1 MWKSMFQNPKC
12 FSPTSLKNVQK
23 VTELNM
29 VENRSKGDSQIRQDD
44 AEEVNVNR
52 IQVLPVEICK
62 STMENDFAH

>member
-1 MWKSMFQNPKC
+1 
-12 FSPTSLKNVQK
+12 
-23 VTELNM
+23 M